1 MNEGI
6 VWGQTVKDRVKE
18 MKVSMG
24 GKEKWKY
31 LRRVEKVVDR
41 LGIQDQKMTDYQLYE
56 EFHRRE
62 LERVWKEIHKYYKN
76 KKWIEFDKAQEEV
89 DVLLDKIN
97 ELKDT

>member
-6 VWGQTVKDRVKE
+6 VWGQTAKDRVKE

-24 GKEKWKY
+24 GKERWNY

-41 LGIQDQKMTDYQLYE
+41 LGIQDQKMTDRELYE

-62 LERVWKEIHKYYKN
+62 LQKVWKEIDKY
-76 KKWIEFDKAQEEV
+76 W
-89 DVLLDKIN
+89 
-97 ELKDT
+97 